1 MTDQWKY
8 HEKYQKPSF
17 STHRFTLALIL
28 RLCKTHIILSGIL
41 EICRVFFI
49 LLGPQV
55 LRQLLTILEDDHES
69 QWHGFEYCILLV
81 AVGFFGALCETHT
94 YYQLNNAG
102 IKMKTA
108 LISAIYR
115 KSLKM
120 IQPHGKTKMLQ
131 GDQKQNLLIQLRPPK
146 PTFKALPTWG
156 QKCIFLWVRPFQ
168 SSNF

>member
-115 KSLKM
+115 KSLKT

-131 GDQKQNLLIQLRPPK
+131 GDQKQICSFDLGLLNQFLNLY
-146 PTFKALPTWG
+146 
-156 QKCIFLWVRPFQ
+156 
-168 SSNF
+168 